1 MHYYVHIPFCKSRC
15 AYCDFFSTTQSARRE
30 AYVDALLCE
39 IALRRNGTASTIYLG
54 GGTPSVLPPDA
65 IRRIIQAIDSSP
77 SPSVEITM
85 EANPGDLTID
95 TLNALRAVG
104 INRLSI
110 GIQSFQNDLLR
121 LIGRRH
127 NAQQA
132 QQAVR
137 DAQQAG
143 FRNISI
149 DLMYGLPGQSFEQWK
164 TDIEIALCLNVQHI
178 SCYCL
183 SYETGTRLTRL
194 LQRGEIK
201 EQDDDTLNTMY
212 DYLCEQLALHGYEH
226 YEVSNFAL
234 PHYRSQH
241 NSCYWADKSYIGFG
255 AGAHSYD
262 AERRIRSWNVS
273 DLEQYIAAMNDTN
286 HRFAAEQVL
295 EQEQITDDQHRMEQI
310 MLGLRTSSGVPQT
323 LITDSPALHRYL
335 EEDMIRIAN
344 RHYIATQKGI
354 HLLNRIIE
362 DLV

>member
-1 MHYYVHIPFCKSRC
+1 M
-15 AYCDFFSTTQSARRE
+15 
-30 AYVDALLCE
+30 
-39 IALRRNGTASTIYLG
+39 RRNGTPATIYLG

-77 SPSVEITM
+77 SPSVEVTM
-85 EANPGDLTID
+85 EANPGDLTLD

-143 FRNISI
+143 FGNISI
-149 DLMYGLPGQSFEQWK
+149 DLMYGLPGQTFDRWK
-164 TDIEIALCLNVQHI
+164 TDIETALCLNVQHI

-212 DYLCEQLALHGYEH
+212 DYLCEQLKTHGYEH

-234 PHYRSQH
+234 SRFHSQH

-273 DLEQYIAAMNDTN
+273 DLEQYIAAMKSTN
-286 HRFAAEQVL
+286 QGLAAKQVF
-295 EQEQITDDQHRMEQI
+295 EEEHITDEQHRMEQI
-310 MLGLRTSSGVPQT
+310 MLGLRTSSGIPQT
-323 LITDSPALHRYL
+323 LIIDSPALHRYL
-335 EEDMIRIAN
+335 EEDMIRLAN
-344 RHYIATQKGI
+344 QHYIATQKGI